1 METPATLLLFCV
13 ILSSLILSPAT
24 AATIT
29 FSDLN
34 LGSSTQ
40 IAIYNPALPV
50 NESMVGIYNA
60 TDSVT
65 LPDGDYVFVLRP
77 GPQHWF
83 DNPFNSLELLK
94 TGMPTFITYL
104 LWAAA
109 LLAGLFVVMKV
120 LK

>member
-1 METPATLLLFCV
+1 VF
-13 ILSSLILSPAT
+13 SPAT

-50 NESMVGIYNA
+50 NNSLIGIYNA

-65 LPDGDYVFVLRP
+65 IPDGDYVFVLRP
-77 GPQHWF
+77 GPQYWF
-83 DNPFNSLELLK
+83 ENPLNSIELLK
-94 TGMPTFITYL
+94 TGMPTYIAYL
-104 LWAAA
+104 LWAIAGA
-109 LLAGLFVVMKV
+109 GGLFIVLKV